1 MCSSDLGLSA
11 SALVVSDHWLV
22 EGCNDR
28 VQLAALGA
36 ELNRRVLRRWMV
48 EGVGVVDPSSTRV
61 DVTVELAR
69 DVELE
74 PGALLRGRT
83 RVGEGARV
91 GAYSILTDVDIPAG
105 ARVAPFSLLDGDAP
119 ARGV

>member
-1 MCSSDLGLSA
+1 
-11 SALVVSDHWLV
+11 
-22 EGCNDR
+22 
-28 VQLAALGA
+28 
-36 ELNRRVLRRWMV
+36 MV
-48 EGVGVVDPSSTRV
+48 EGVGVVGPSSTRV

-91 GAYSILTDVDIPAG
+91 GAYSILTTRASRLRHPETMRWRRAHPGAG
-105 ARVAPFSLLDGDAP
+105 G
-119 ARGV
+119 

>member
-1 MCSSDLGLSA
+1 
-11 SALVVSDHWLV
+11 
-22 EGCNDR
+22 
-28 VQLAALGA
+28 
-36 ELNRRVLRRWMV
+36 MV
-48 EGVGVVDPSSTRV
+48 EGVGVTDPSSTWV

-83 RVGEGARV
+83 RVGEGTRV